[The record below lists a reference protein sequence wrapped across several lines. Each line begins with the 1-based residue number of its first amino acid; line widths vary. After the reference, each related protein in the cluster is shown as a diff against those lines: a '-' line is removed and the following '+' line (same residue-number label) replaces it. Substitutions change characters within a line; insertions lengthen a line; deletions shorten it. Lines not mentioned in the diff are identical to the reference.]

1 MSKNKEIYDV
11 IIIGGGIVGC
21 SAAYYLAKY
30 GIRSLVLESDTVAGH
45 ASGFALG
52 SLNPLVGYGVPDL
65 VLDYGLKSFQ
75 LHSSLSSDLLEET
88 GIDTEYDV
96 QPTINLA
103 MTKDEAI
110 DLQLQTKWQ
119 NKVKGFKSEWNSSEE
134 MLKIEPRISSK
145 IYGGSIIQGSVMLDP
160 YKLTLGLLT
169 SAEKKGAEIK
179 YSEVIKVK
187 SQSSG
192 NIIIT
197 TKAETFNT
205 NRVIFAMGPW
215 TQFVSDWI
223 GTKVPVEPLRGQIIK
238 LKIDSPPI
246 NYISWSH
253 RYISSKSDGMVWIG
267 TTTEKVGF
275 DERVTFEARNNMIE
289 DVTSVFPYLQDAEM
303 AGHTACLRP
312 LSADGIPIIGYG
324 IDNKNYVLATGGG
337 KKGILYGPYLGKLAA
352 QLTLG
357 KTPTI
362 DISPLRPDRNYSLNN
377 DNKEV
382 Y

>member
-21 SAAYYLAKY
+21 SAAYFLAKY
-30 GIRSLVLESDTVAGH
+30 GIRSLVLERDTVAGH

-65 VLDYGLKSFQ
+65 VLDYALKSFQ
-75 LHSSLSSDLLEET
+75 LHSSLSSDLLEEA

-119 NKVKGFKSEWNSSEE
+119 NKVKGFKSEWFSSGE

-169 SAEKKGAEIK
+169 SAEKKGTEIK

-197 TKAETFNT
+197 TKTETFNT

-238 LKIDSPPI
+238 LKIDAPHI
-246 NYISWSH
+246 NYINWSH
-253 RYISSKSDGMVWIG
+253 SYVSSKPDGMVWIG

-289 DVTSVFPYLQDAEM
+289 DVTSVFSYLQNAEM

-324 IDNKNYVLATGGG
+324 KDNKNYVLVTGGG

-362 DISPLRPDRNYSLNN
+362 DISPLKPDRNYSLNN